1 MQLVLTFI
9 QEVLKMEG
17 IEKVCQFLDEAHVYY
32 LATVEGISPGA
43 VRLAHRCCMMESFI
57 SRPAR

>member
-1 MQLVLTFI
+1 
-9 QEVLKMEG
+9 MEG

-32 LATVEGISPGA
+32 LATVEGTSRVAAPSA
-43 VRLAHRCCMMESFI
+43 LRCCMMESFI